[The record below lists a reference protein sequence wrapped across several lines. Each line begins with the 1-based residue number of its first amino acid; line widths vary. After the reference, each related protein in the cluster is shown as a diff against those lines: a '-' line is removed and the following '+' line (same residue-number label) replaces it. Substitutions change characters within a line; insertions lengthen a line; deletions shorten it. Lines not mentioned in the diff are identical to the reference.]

1 MCREIMARSSHQ
13 ICSPN
18 LHYIFVDIIVCS
30 ITSGQ
35 CSDMEIDC
43 FWPEHVTWLW
53 IYHLLPVLWCETPP
67 FGPSYDEFA
76 HFSLLSECWPWEIL
90 SVMDI
95 KWQPRTVHGDPN
107 DAASRY
113 SPTWMLC
120 FNITTVTPL
129 PETIW
134 EMSYFQHLQ
143 GLDAVRNWIR
153 HPKLTL
159 YTVWA
164 RRHVTCFH

>member
-1 MCREIMARSSHQ
+1 MARSSHQ
-13 ICSPN
+13 YCSP
-18 LHYIFVDIIVCS
+18 YPQFIFVAVIVCS

-53 IYHLLPVLWCETPP
+53 IYHLLPVLWCETSP

-76 HFSLLSECWPWEIL
+76 YFSHLSEWGPWEIL

-95 KWQPRTVHGDPN
+95 KWQPRTVHGDRN

-113 SPTWMLC
+113 SPTWMC
-120 FNITTVTPL
+120 CYNISTLTSSSK
-129 PETIW
+129 TIW
-134 EMSYFQHLQ
+134 EMSYFQLMQ
-143 GLDAVRNWIR
+143 GLDAVRNWIM
-153 HPKLTL
+153 HPQLTL
-159 YTVWA
+159 YSVWA
-164 RRHVTCFH
+164 RRHVTYFRYLS